1 MELMVIDPIKEAI
14 KSIRESEGDNKGDTT
29 EARRVKIIENI
40 IFMIELAIKE
50 IKEALNIKRVISIKK
65 RNIPFTMLKDLI
77 LEAVTVRK

>member
-1 MELMVIDPIKEAI
+1 MIDPIKEAI

-50 IKEALNIKRVISIKK
+50 IKDEGKLMIKEMI
-65 RNIPFTMLKDLI
+65 RNRF
-77 LEAVTVRK
+77 RN